1 MRRMLTVAIARRN
14 VLVFASGIILGFLSA
29 SVVLLLLSSDDDGR
43 PFKPRTAASGFVPDS
58 PHSHSDHDRL
68 MDAEGRGE
76 EEAQRWDDFEDE
88 SHQSEI
94 LS

>member
-14 VLVFASGIILGFLSA
+14 TFVFVSGIIIGFLSA
-29 SVVLLLLSSDDDGR
+29 SIVLLILSSDDDER
-43 PFKPRTAASGFVPDS
+43 PSRPRTAVTGFVPDS
-58 PHSHSDHDRL
+58 PHSHGEHDRL
-68 MDAEGRGE
+68 MDVEGRGQ

-94 LS
+94 LP